1 MAASEDT
8 TISIINIINDTV
20 SDASYE
26 AKQEPEILQ
35 LCKEFEESRSQL
47 TRYTQKLPEVGDKV
61 VLTTKNM
68 MGKHLEGVV
77 KYAGEVTAKK
87 GIQFGV
93 ELSRGRGTTD
103 GSVKGETYFTTSKGA
118 RNGVFAASNEILK
131 VNDVQFVKLMG
142 EVLPGDL
149 KPEKI
154 HGRVITDRNI
164 EDWVD
169 PFCVVECA
177 TIGRKKYTDIPSHEY
192 EDRPET
198 LLAKVKVLA
207 DLIKKSQKCCV
218 YSGAGLSTS
227 SGIADYAS
235 KFSGE
240 LSKKNVGGKKAKSNK
255 LALPN
260 IGHRTFAALAK
271 EGFVESWIQQ
281 NHDGLP
287 QKAGFPQHRINEI
300 HGAWFD
306 PSNPVVPMSG
316 SLRDDLYDWF
326 VEIKNTADLV
336 IAVGT
341 SLSGM
346 HADDVFKSACKAQAG
361 RVSDHKGTSLGGVII
376 GLQQTQLDDRSYLR
390 IYSRV
395 DTVVS
400 LLARELK
407 VVVPELVI
415 PIQYEPAPGSQL
427 AENVFKV
434 PYDSEG
440 NLTEDEDEMVVW
452 DLRKG
457 AKVKVTDGP
466 GESFE
471 GTLEGIKEKLF
482 YRIRLPN
489 QRQGKDL
496 GKGEKLY
503 SLGLW
508 WIETATKGL
517 CPKLPVVNIKESL
530 KTQSAWEE

>member
-1 MAASEDT
+1 MKA
-8 TISIINIINDTV
+8 
-20 SDASYE
+20 
-26 AKQEPEILQ
+26 
-35 LCKEFEESRSQL
+35 
-47 TRYTQKLPEVGDKV
+47 
-61 VLTTKNM
+61 
-68 MGKHLEGVV
+68 
-77 KYAGEVTAKK
+77 
-87 GIQFGV
+87 
-93 ELSRGRGTTD
+93 
-103 GSVKGETYFTTSKGA
+103 
-118 RNGVFAASNEILK
+118 
-131 VNDVQFVKLMG
+131 
-142 EVLPGDL
+142 
-149 KPEKI
+149 
-154 HGRVITDRNI
+154 
-164 EDWVD
+164 
-169 PFCVVECA
+169 
-177 TIGRKKYTDIPSHEY
+177 HEY
-192 EDRPET
+192 EDDPRT
-198 LLAKVKVLA
+198 LLRK
-207 DLIKKSQKCCV
+207 IKLFKAMLLNSENAMA
-218 YSGAGLSTS
+218 YTGAGISTS
-227 SGIADYAS
+227 SGIDDYAT
-235 KFSGE
+235 
-240 LSKKNVGGKKAKSNK
+240 KAKNSK
-255 LALPN
+255 MKVGRKEVRDAFDAEPSL
-260 IGHRTFAALAK
+260 GHRVLTQLWREK
-271 EGFVESWIQQ
+271 YLKHWVQQ

-316 SLRDDLYDWF
+316 ELRDDLYDWME
-326 VEIKNTADLV
+326 EIKNTADLV

-346 HADDVFKSACKAQAG
+346 HADDVFITACETQAG
-361 RVSDHKGTSLGGVII
+361 RVSDHKGKSLGGVII
-376 GLQQTQLDDRSYLR
+376 GFQQTQLDERSYLR

-407 VVVPELVI
+407 LVVPELVI
-415 PIQYEPAPGSQL
+415 PIQYEPAPDSQL

-434 PYDSEG
+434 PYNSEG

-471 GTLEGIKEKLF
+471 GTIEELKEKLF
-482 YRIRLPN
+482 YRVRLPN

-503 SLGLW
+503 SLGVW

-530 KTQSAWEE
+530 KIQSAWEK